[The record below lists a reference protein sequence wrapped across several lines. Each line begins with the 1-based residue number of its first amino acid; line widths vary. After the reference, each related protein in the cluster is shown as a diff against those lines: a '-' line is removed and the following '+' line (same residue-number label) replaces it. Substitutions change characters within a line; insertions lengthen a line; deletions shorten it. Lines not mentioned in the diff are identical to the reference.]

1 MKSLNFKENKIRKRE
16 TWLTHIDNWKASGL
30 SQADF
35 CRQNKLKPSQF
46 TYWKYSLAKK
56 TSEKPT
62 FVEVP
67 ANVYPTSQKPS
78 NTACLKLVFESGM
91 TMEINDGF
99 NPDTLKSIVQTLRS
113 L

>member
-1 MKSLNFKENKIRKRE
+1 MTSLKFKENKTIKRAI
-16 TWLTHIDNWKASGL
+16 WVKHIEDWKASGI

-35 CRQNKLKPSQF
+35 CRQNNLKPSQF
-46 TYWKYSLAKK
+46 TYWKCSLAKK

-67 ANVYPTSQKPS
+67 ANVYPATQKLS

-91 TMEINDGF
+91 TMEVNDGF
-99 NPDTLKSIVQTLRS
+99 NPDTLRSIVQTLRS